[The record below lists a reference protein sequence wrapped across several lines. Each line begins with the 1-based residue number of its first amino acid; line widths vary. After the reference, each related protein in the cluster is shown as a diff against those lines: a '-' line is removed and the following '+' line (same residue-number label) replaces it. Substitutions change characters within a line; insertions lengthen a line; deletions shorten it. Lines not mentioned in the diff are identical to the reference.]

1 MFSHPDRKQ
10 CIMAPR
16 LCHRPRRWLR
26 RTASLFS
33 ARCMQ
38 RNADG
43 FLRPHSARPACPSR
57 CLGSARS
64 RSFRFRRCRCCSG
77 CADIN
82 KGKQYPRRRAWPAPN
97 PSQLSLSRA
106 SDGGRCV
113 RPSVRLSVRLLSVRL
128 DKDNQ
133 QMGTQASVGR
143 MIDEPRGRMRDECR
157 TVESC
162 RQTRCRSCRPIAAHP
177 CCSSPLSR
185 SRLPERKRTSFG
197 GRTKF

>member
-1 MFSHPDRKQ
+1 MPSAPPLAPPDGLIVQ
-10 CIMAPR
+10 CTVHAAQRRR
-16 LCHRPRRWLR
+16 LPS
-26 RTASLFS
+26 ASL
-33 ARCMQ
+33 
-38 RNADG
+38 
-43 FLRPHSARPACPSR
+43 CPSR
-57 CLGSARS
+57 MPVPMPGLCPVSDLSFSPLPLLQRLRGHQQRETVPSPPCLACPQPQPTIP
-64 RSFRFRRCRCCSG
+64 FPRFRRGALC
-77 CADIN
+77 
-82 KGKQYPRRRAWPAPN
+82 
-97 PSQLSLSRA
+97 
-106 SDGGRCV
+106 
-113 RPSVRLSVRLLSVRL
+113 PSVRLSVRLLSVRL

-177 CCSSPLSR
+177 CCSSSLSR